1 MILKEL
7 ETKGD
12 SDTIFCSKLRLHLR
26 TEVEKQFGW
35 ILEDTTD
42 KNIYLL
48 ASCVDPRYGALE
60 FLQSSDQKD
69 AIWNTLFSNIK
80 EMNLYGTEEEK
91 KLRMSDSRMKVA
103 QEKHL
108 EAQIELLRATFESKK
123 NEFANLTCP
132 FDFWK
137 TDKTFG
143 LLHDYAKLQL
153 CTMASSTPSERL
165 FSSAGFVSQDRAMM
179 DETNIEYAVM
189 IRQNYHLIEN
199 IPLETLLDSLIAQK
213 INVDNVLDLNFCEED
228 DKDVVDDVDNIDN
241 EYKD

>member
-1 MILKEL
+1 VATRDLSGSKYVTVSLVPRYICMILKEL

-91 KLRMSDSRMKVA
+91 KLRMT
-103 QEKHL
+103 L
-108 EAQIELLRATFESKK
+108 E
-123 NEFANLTCP
+123 
-132 FDFWK
+132 
-137 TDKTFG
+137 
-143 LLHDYAKLQL
+143 
-153 CTMASSTPSERL
+153 
-165 FSSAGFVSQDRAMM
+165 
-179 DETNIEYAVM
+179 
-189 IRQNYHLIEN
+189 
-199 IPLETLLDSLIAQK
+199 
-213 INVDNVLDLNFCEED
+213 
-228 DKDVVDDVDNIDN
+228 
-241 EYKD
+241 